1 MKKLVF
7 VLASALPGLSALAA
21 PVATTT
27 DIPVYSYEVVHV
39 YPHDRGAFT
48 EGLFFRDGFL
58 YESTGMNGASSVR
71 KVELKSGRVV
81 QQHDLPQA
89 FFGEGIV
96 DWKNK
101 LIAVTWRTQHGFVLD
116 IDDLS
121 KVEREF
127 SYPGEG
133 WGMTRNDKSLLLS
146 DGTSTIR
153 LLDPQTLTQTGA
165 IEVTAQGRPLTQIN
179 ELEWIKGEIY
189 ANLWQTQRI
198 ARIEPKTGKV
208 TAWIDLTGLLSH
220 ADREATGVDV
230 LNGIAYDAKTDRLF
244 VTGKYWPN
252 VFEIR
257 LVAPAPPK

>member
-21 PVATTT
+21 LAAPVASTA

-58 YESTGMNGASSVR
+58 FESTGMNGASSIR

-116 IDDLS
+116 IDDLN
-121 KVEREF
+121 KVEKEF
-127 SYPGEG
+127 FYPGEG

-146 DGTSTIR
+146 DGT
-153 LLDPQTLTQTGA
+153 
-165 IEVTAQGRPLTQIN
+165 
-179 ELEWIKGEIY
+179 
-189 ANLWQTQRI
+189 
-198 ARIEPKTGKV
+198 
-208 TAWIDLTGLLSH
+208 
-220 ADREATGVDV
+220 
-230 LNGIAYDAKTDRLF
+230 
-244 VTGKYWPN
+244 
-252 VFEIR
+252 
-257 LVAPAPPK
+257 

>member
-7 VLASALPGLSALAA
+7 VLASALPGLSALAT

-133 WGMTRNDKSLLLS
+133 WGMTRNDKNLLLS

-198 ARIEPKTGKV
+198 ARIDPKTGDV
-208 TAWIDLTGLLSH
+208 VGWIDCKGLLPAKDFIPDH
-220 ADREATGVDV
+220 TDV
-230 LNGIAYDAKTDRLF
+230 LNGIAYDPGTKRLWL
-244 VTGKYWPN
+244 TGKFWPK
-252 VFEIR
+252 VFEVR
-257 LVAPAPPK
+257 LVKR